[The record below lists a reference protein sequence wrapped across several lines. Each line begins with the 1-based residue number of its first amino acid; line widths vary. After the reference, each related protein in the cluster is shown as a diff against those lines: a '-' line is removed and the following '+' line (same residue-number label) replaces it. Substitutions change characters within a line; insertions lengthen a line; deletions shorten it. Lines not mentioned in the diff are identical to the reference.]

1 MVEYVVIKGEKLPVR
16 ISYYALK
23 HVQEDL
29 KREMDLSTPEGWDF
43 EVLECLLFY
52 GLKRGHEM
60 ENKPF
65 SFKKE
70 DMENALD
77 LCFTEFLDIIPKS
90 FGVPEKPLPVSNAN
104 RSVRR
109 STEGKKESA
118 AGQK

>member
-1 MVEYVVIKGEKLPVR
+1 MVEYVVIKDEKLPVR

-29 KREMDLSTPEGWDF
+29 NREMDLTTPEGWDF

-52 GLKRGHEM
+52 GLKRGHEI

-65 SFKKE
+65 SFTKE
-70 DMENALD
+70 EMENVLD

-90 FGVPEKPLPVSNAN
+90 FGAPEKPLPAGKGK
-104 RSVRR
+104 RSV
-109 STEGKKESA
+109 EGKKELA